1 MARNMEKMASI
12 DAQLR
17 LLVPGKVSEDDKLIE
32 YDALLLDRF
41 LDILQDL
48 HGEDIKE
55 TVQEC
60 YELSAEYEGKHDPP
74 KLEELGSVLTSL
86 DPGDSIVVA
95 KSFSHM
101 LNLANLAEEVQIAYR
116 RRIKF
121 KKGDFADENSATT
134 ESDIEETIKK
144 LVVQMKKSPE
154 EVFAALKNQTVD
166 LVFTAHP
173 TQSVRRSLLQK
184 HGRIRN
190 CLAQLYAKDITP
202 DDKQELDE
210 ALQREVICH
219 YRVIQRIGDNAYE
232 LDIPEARSKIQA
244 AFRTD
249 EIRRTPPTPQDE
261 MRAGMSYFHETIWK
275 GVPKFLRRV
284 DTALKNNGINERLPY
299 NAPLIQFSSWM
310 GGDRDGNPRVTPEVT
325 RDVCLLARMMAAN
338 LCYSQI
344 EDLMFELSMWRCS
357 DELRVRADVLH
368 RSSKKDA
375 KHYIEAGG
383 VYFRSLYSV
392 ILFLAAEFWK
402 QVPPNEP
409 YRVILSDVRD
419 KLYSTRERSRHLL
432 ANGISDIPEEATY
445 TNLEQFLEPLEL
457 CYRSLCSCGD
467 RPIADGS
474 LLDFLRQVCTFGL
487 SLVRLD
493 IRQESDR
500 HTDVIDA
507 ITKHLNIGSYRE
519 WSEERRQEWLLSELR
534 GKRPLFGPDLPKTEE
549 IADVLNTFH
558 VISELPSDNFGA
570 YIISMA
576 TAPSDVLAVELL
588 QRECRVKNPLR
599 VVPLFEKL
607 ADLEAAPAAVARLF
621 SIDWYRDRINGKQEV
636 MIGYS
641 DSGKDAGRFSA
652 AWQLYKAQEELIKV
666 AKQYG
671 VKLTM
676 FHGRGGTVGRGG
688 GPTHLAILSQ
698 PPDTIHG
705 SLRVTVQ
712 GEVIEQSFGEE
723 HLCFRTLQRFTAAT
737 LEHGMN
743 PPVSPKPE
751 WRALMDEMAVVA
763 TEKYRSIVFQ
773 EPRFVEYFRSATP
786 ELEYGRMN
794 IGSRPSKRKPS
805 GGIESLRAIPWIFA
819 WTQTRFHLPV
829 WLGFG
834 GAFKHIIQK
843 DIRNLHMLQEMYNVW
858 PFFRVTIDLVEM
870 VFAKGD
876 PGIAALYD
884 KLLVSEELWSFGERL
899 RADHEET
906 KSFILQIA
914 GHRDLLE
921 GDPYLRQRLRLRH
934 SHITTLNV
942 LQAYTLK
949 RIRDP
954 SYHVQLRPHLSKE
967 ITEDDLK
974 ESGKPALELV
984 MLNPTS
990 EYAPGLEDTL
1000 ILTMKGIAAGMQN
1013 TG

>member
-1 MARNMEKMASI
+1 MSRKIEKMASI

-17 LLVPGKVSEDDKLIE
+17 LLAPGKVSEDDKLVE

-48 HGEDIKE
+48 HGEEIRE
-55 TVQEC
+55 TVQDC
-60 YELSAEYEGKHDPP
+60 YEISAEYEGQRDPQ
-74 KLEELGSVLTSL
+74 KLEELGRVLTSL
-86 DPGDSIVVA
+86 DAGDSIVIA

-116 RRIKF
+116 RRIKL
-121 KKGDFADENSATT
+121 KKHDFSDEASATT
-134 ESDIEETIKK
+134 ESDIEETLKR
-144 LVVQMKKSPE
+144 LVGQLNKTPE
-154 EVFAALKNQTVD
+154 EVFDALKNQTVD
-166 LVFTAHP
+166 LVLTAHP

-184 HGRIRN
+184 HARIRD
-190 CLAQLYAKDITP
+190 CLTQLNAKDITP

-210 ALQREVICH
+210 ALQRE
-219 YRVIQRIGDNAYE
+219 
-232 LDIPEARSKIQA
+232 IQA

-249 EIRRTPPTPQDE
+249 EIRRNPPTPQDE

-284 DTALKNNGINERLPY
+284 DTALKNIGINERVPY

-338 LCYSQI
+338 LYFSQI

-357 DELRVRADVLH
+357 DELRSRAVELH
-368 RSSKKDA
+368 RSSKRDA
-375 KHYIEAGG
+375 KHYIE
-383 VYFRSLYSV
+383 
-392 ILFLAAEFWK
+392 FWK
-402 QVPPNEP
+402 QVPSNEP
-409 YRVILSDVRD
+409 YRVILGDVRD
-419 KLYSTRERSRHLL
+419 KLYHTRERARQLL
-432 ANGISDIPEEATY
+432 ANGISDIPEELTF
-445 TNLEQFLEPLEL
+445 TNVEEFLEPLEL
-457 CYRSLCSCGD
+457 CYRSLCASGD
-467 RPIADGS
+467 RAIADGS
-474 LLDFLRQVCTFGL
+474 LLDFLRQVSTFGL
-487 SLVRLD
+487 SMVRLD

-500 HTDVIDA
+500 HTDVLDA
-507 ITKHLNIGSYRE
+507 ITRHLEIGSYKE
-519 WSEERRQEWLLSELR
+519 WPEERRQEWLLSELS

-549 IADVLNTFH
+549 IADVLDTFH
-558 VISELPSDNFGA
+558 VIAELPSDNFGA

-588 QRECRVKNPLR
+588 QRECHVKTPLR

-621 SIDWYRDRINGKQEV
+621 SIDWYRNRINGKQEV

-641 DSGKDAGRFSA
+641 DSGKDAGRLSA

-666 AKQYG
+666 AKEFG

-737 LEHGMN
+737 LEHGMH
-743 PPVSPKPE
+743 PPVAPKPE

-763 TEKYRSIVFQ
+763 TKEYRSVVFQ
-773 EPRFVEYFRSATP
+773 EPRFVEYFRLATP

-834 GAFKHIIQK
+834 AAMKHIIQK
-843 DIRNLHMLQEMYNVW
+843 DIKNVQMFRDMYNGW
-858 PFFRVTIDLVEM
+858 PFFRVTIDLIEM
-870 VFAKGD
+870 VLAKGD

-884 KLLVSEELWSFGERL
+884 KLLVSEDLWAFGQQL
-899 RADHEET
+899 RANYEAT
-906 KSFILQIA
+906 QKLILQVA
-914 GHRDLLE
+914 GHKELLE
-921 GDPYLRQRLRLRH
+921 GDPYLRQRLTLRDPY
-934 SHITTLNV
+934 ITVLNV
-942 LQAYTLK
+942 CQIYTLK

-954 SYHVQLRPHLSKE
+954 TYSVQVGPHLSKE
-967 ITEDDLK
+967 IMEMDTSKAAD
-974 ESGKPALELV
+974 ELV
-984 MLNPTS
+984 KLNPTS
-990 EYAPGLEDTL
+990 EYPPGLEDTL
-1000 ILTMKGIAAGMQN
+1000 ILTMKGIAAGLQN

>member
-1 MARNMEKMASI
+1 MASI

-48 HGEDIKE
+48 HGEDLKE

-60 YELSAEYEGKHDPP
+60 YELSAEYEGKHDPK
-74 KLEELGSVLTSL
+74 KLEELGRVLTSL
-86 DPGDSIVVA
+86 DPGDSIVIA

-101 LNLANLAEEVQIAYR
+101 LNLANLAEEVQIAHR
-116 RRIKF
+116 RRNKL
-121 KKGDFADENSATT
+121 KKGDFADENNATT
-134 ESDIEETIKK
+134 ESDIEETLKR
-144 LVVQMKKSPE
+144 LVGEMKKSPE
-154 EVFAALKNQTVD
+154 EVFDALKNQTVE
-166 LVFTAHP
+166 LVLTAHP

-184 HGRIRN
+184 HARIRN

-210 ALQREVICH
+210 ALQRE
-219 YRVIQRIGDNAYE
+219 
-232 LDIPEARSKIQA
+232 IQA

-284 DTALKNNGINERLPY
+284 DTALKNIGINERVPY

-310 GGDRDGNPRVTPEVT
+310 GGDRDGMIFSFCENVIPRVTPEVT

-338 LCYSQI
+338 LYYSQI
-344 EDLMFELSMWRCS
+344 EDLMFELSMWRY
-357 DELRVRADVLH
+357 
-368 RSSKKDA
+368 RSKRDA
-375 KHYIEAGG
+375 KHYIE
-383 VYFRSLYSV
+383 
-392 ILFLAAEFWK
+392 FWK
-402 QVPPNEP
+402 QIPPNEP
-409 YRVILSDVRD
+409 YRVILGELRD
-419 KLYSTRERSRHLL
+419 KLYLTRERSRQLL
-432 ANGISDIPEEATY
+432 SHGISEIPEEATFI
-445 TNLEQFLEPLEL
+445 NVEQIIPECILKTSRTFLEPLEL

-467 RPIADGS
+467 RTIADGS
-474 LLDFLRQVCTFGL
+474 LLDFLRQVSTFGL

-500 HTDVIDA
+500 HTDVLDA
-507 ITKHLNIGSYRE
+507 ITKHLEIGSYRE
-519 WSEERRQEWLLSELR
+519 WSEEQRQEWLLSELR
-534 GKRPLFGPDLPKTEE
+534 GKRPLF
-549 IADVLNTFH
+549 
-558 VISELPSDNFGA
+558 
-570 YIISMA
+570 
-576 TAPSDVLAVELL
+576 DVLAVELL
-588 QRECRVKNPLR
+588 QRECHVKQPLR

-607 ADLEAAPAAVARLF
+607 ADLEAAPAALVRLF
-621 SIDWYRDRINGKQEV
+621 SIDWYRDRINGIQEV

-652 AWQLYKAQEELIKV
+652 AWQLFKAQEELINV
-666 AKQYG
+666 AKQFG

-712 GEVIEQSFGEE
+712 GEVIEKCFGEE

-737 LEHGMN
+737 LEHGMH

-763 TEKYRSIVFQ
+763 TEEYRSIVFN
-773 EPRFVEYFRSATP
+773 EPRFVEYFRLATP
-786 ELEYGRMN
+786 EMEYGRMN

-834 GAFKHIIQK
+834 AAFKQIIQK
-843 DIRNLHMLQEMYNVW
+843 DIRNLHMLQEMYNAW

-876 PGIAALYD
+876 PGIAALND
-884 KLLVSEELWSFGERL
+884 KLLVSEDLWPFGEKL
-899 RADHEET
+899 RANYEET
-906 KSFILQIA
+906 KGLLLQIA
-914 GHRDLLE
+914 GHKDLLE
-921 GDPYLRQRLRLRH
+921 GDPYLKQRLRLRD
-934 SHITTLNV
+934 SYITTLNV
-942 LQAYTLK
+942 CQAYTLK

-954 SYHVQLRPHLSKE
+954 NYNVTMRPHISKE
-967 ITEDDLK
+967 IM
-974 ESGKPALELV
+974 ESSSPADELV
-984 MLNPTS
+984 KLNPTS
-990 EYAPGLEDTL
+990 EYGPGLEDTL